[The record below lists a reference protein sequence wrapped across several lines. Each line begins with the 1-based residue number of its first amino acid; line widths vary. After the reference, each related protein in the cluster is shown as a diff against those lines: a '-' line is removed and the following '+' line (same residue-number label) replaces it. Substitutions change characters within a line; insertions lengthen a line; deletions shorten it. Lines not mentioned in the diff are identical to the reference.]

1 MEELEL
7 NLKLRASME
16 ANKLFSGPW
25 LLLAALAMVYHVS
38 ATDHIVGGNR
48 GWNPNINYT
57 DWVNSETFVLLDWI
71 SFRYQK
77 DQHNVVQVNQ
87 SGYDNC
93 TTDNAIGNWSSGKD
107 FFFLNVSKR
116 YYYIDGRGGC
126 YGGMKITFF
135 VENPAPPPH
144 HSVSENATT
153 KANGGSD
160 PGCELRPVGLTVS
173 ALLMLAGALF
183 GL

>member
-1 MEELEL
+1 M
-7 NLKLRASME
+7 AG
-16 ANKLFSGPW
+16 NKHLLGAW
-25 LLLAALAMVYHVS
+25 LLLGALAMVHHVS
-38 ATDHIVGGNR
+38 AKDHVVGSDL
-48 GWNPNINYT
+48 GWNPDVNYT
-57 DWVNSETFVLLDWI
+57 IWVNKQTFVLFDWI

-77 DQHNVVQVNQ
+77 EQHNVVQVNQ

-107 FFFLNVSKR
+107 FLFLNESKR

-126 YGGMKITFF
+126 YGGMKITFL
-135 VENPAPPPH
+135 VQNPAPPPH
-144 HSVSENATT
+144 HSLAENATT
-153 KANGGSD
+153 KSGGLD

-183 GL
+183 GF

>member
-1 MEELEL
+1 MEG
-7 NLKLRASME
+7 
-16 ANKLFSGPW
+16 NKCLSAAW
-25 LLLAALAMVYHVS
+25 LLLAALVMVHPVS
-38 ATDHIVGGNR
+38 ATDHVVGSDK
-48 GWNPNINYT
+48 GWNAGVNYT
-57 DWVNSETFVLLDWI
+57 DWVNSQTFVLLDWI
-71 SFRYQK
+71 SFRYKK

-93 TTDNAIGNWSSGKD
+93 TTDNAFGNWSSGKD
-107 FFFLNVSKR
+107 FFFLNESKR

-126 YGGMKITFF
+126 YGGMKVTFL

-144 HSVSENATT
+144 QSISQNATA
-153 KANGGSD
+153 KSGGPD

-183 GL
+183 GF

>member
-1 MEELEL
+1 ML
-7 NLKLRASME
+7 NLRVSME
-16 ANKLFSGPW
+16 ANKRLSGAW
-25 LLLAALAMVYHVS
+25 LLLAVLAIVQHVS

-57 DWVNSETFVLLDWI
+57 DWVKSQDFVLLDWI

-126 YGGMKITFF
+126 YSGMKITFF
-135 VENPAPPPH
+135 VKNSAPAPH
-144 HSVSENATT
+144 TSVDQNTT
-153 KANGGSD
+153 AIKSGVSD
-160 PGCELRPVGLTVS
+160 PGCELRPVGFTFS
-173 ALLMLAGALF
+173 ALLMLAGAFF
-183 GL
+183 GF